1 MAGGDFQANDYDGLT
16 VALAGER
23 SMVVWSAHGIEMRL
37 DTAAVVLSA
46 PQARQL
52 AELLIAAADLEE
64 GA

>member
-1 MAGGDFQANDYDGLT
+1 MAGGYFQTNDYDGLT

-23 SMVVWSAHGIEMRL
+23 SMVVWSTHGIEMRV
-37 DTAAVVLSA
+37 DAAVVTLSA